1 MQIQSCNL
9 SPLFT
14 FFILALASFLGLGVR
29 SASLVSE
36 VKKKTF

>member
-9 SPLFT
+9 SALFT

-29 SASLVSE
+29 SAPLVSK
-36 VKKKTF
+36 VKRN